1 MKMKDMQ
8 LKEELR
14 WRDENQAAKK
24 KTKQNKT
31 IEENITTLL
40 QKRDEEWKEE
50 L

>member
-24 KTKQNKT
+24 KTKQNNRRKHNNT
-31 IEENITTLL
+31 SPE
-40 QKRDEEWKEE
+40 KR
-50 L
+50 